1 MVELKANLVTDAWVS
16 ASWEEYLQTIADP
29 TYEKANGY
37 YYQGY
42 MRIEMAAVGCDH
54 ADDHAVI
61 LFAVFLFATL
71 RGTTFRVLDNCSFRK
86 AGVQECQPDVS
97 YYLGNHA
104 KVIPRGT
111 NVVNLDLYPA
121 PDLVI
126 EVSKTTLLD
135 DRGNK
140 RTLYEELGV
149 SEYWVVD
156 VEKAEILAFQ
166 MIDRGSKRIDES
178 QVLPGL
184 AIATLEAALRQNRET
199 DQSQVGAWLMNQFQQ
214 PS

>member
-1 MVELKANLVTDAWVS
+1 
-16 ASWEEYLQTIADP
+16 
-29 TYEKANGY
+29 
-37 YYQGY
+37 
-42 MRIEMAAVGCDH
+42 MAAVGCDH

-61 LFAVFLFATL
+61 LFAVFLFATFKGIAL
-71 RGTTFRVLDNCSFRK
+71 RGLDNCSFRK
-86 AGVQECQPDVS
+86 AGVQEFQPDLS
-97 YYLGNHA
+97 YYIGTRA

-111 NVVNLDLYPA
+111 NIVNLDLYPV

-156 VEKAEILAFQ
+156 VEKAEISAFQ

-184 AIATLEAALRQNRET
+184 AISTLEAALRQSRET
-199 DQSQVGAWLMNQFQQ
+199 DQSQVGAWLMTQFQQ
-214 PS
+214 PD